1 MSRKA
6 IPKNIR
12 ELVFNKYNKHC
23 AYCGCEL
30 EYKDMQVDHI
40 DSYYI
45 NTYYGN
51 NDNIDISNLNP
62 SCRMCNFYKST
73 MSIEKLREQLSLVVN
88 RLNKNFTY
96 RLAKKYNLIEE
107 KENKIKFYYE
117 VEKCQK
123 N

>member
-73 MSIEKLREQLSLVVN
+73 MSIEKFREQLSLVVN

-107 KENKIKFYYE
+107 KEIKIKFYYE
-117 VEKCQK
+117 VEEDE
-123 N
+123 

>member
-6 IPKNIR
+6 ISKNIR

-73 MSIEKLREQLSLVVN
+73 MSIEKFREQLSLVVN

-107 KENKIKFYYE
+107 KEIKIKFYYE
-117 VEKCQK
+117 VLED
-123 N
+123 NE

>member
-6 IPKNIR
+6 ISKNIR

-40 DSYYI
+40 NSYYI
-45 NTYYGN
+45 NTYYGK

-73 MSIEKLREQLSLVVN
+73 MTIEKFREQLGLIVD
-88 RLNKNFTY
+88 RLNKDFTY
-96 RLAKKYNLIEE
+96 RLAKKYKIIEE
-107 KENKIKFYYE
+107 KEIKIKFYYE
-117 VEKCQK
+117 VKE
-123 N
+123 NE